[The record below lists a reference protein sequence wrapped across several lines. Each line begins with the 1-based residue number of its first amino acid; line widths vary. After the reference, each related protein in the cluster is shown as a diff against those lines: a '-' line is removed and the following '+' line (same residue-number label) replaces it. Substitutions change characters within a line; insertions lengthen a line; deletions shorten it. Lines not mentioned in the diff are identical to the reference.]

1 MPEDHEVESFIR
13 STFRSVWALELL
25 ILLKANRERT
35 LSHEEMVERLRGSD
49 LVVEQSVDSLAAAGL
64 VLPEADSAARYSPAS
79 AELDTLMEVTEQFYS
94 RSPDAVRRLIIAA
107 ATPGLAAF
115 ADAFRLRKD

>member
-1 MPEDHEVESFIR
+1 MASGEDVETFIR

-25 ILLKANRERT
+25 ILLRENRERSLT
-35 LSHEEMVERLRGSD
+35 HEEMVKRLRGSD
-49 LVVEQSVDSLAAAGL
+49 LVVRHSIESLAAAGL
-64 VLPEADSAARYSPAS
+64 VIPEEDGSARFSPAS
-79 AELDTLMEVTEQFYS
+79 AELDSLTSQSEEIYA
-94 RSPDAVRRLIIAA
+94 RSPDAVRRLIVAA

>member
-1 MPEDHEVESFIR
+1 MASGEDVETFIR

-25 ILLKANRERT
+25 ILLRTNRDRT
-35 LSHEEMVERLRGSD
+35 LSHEEMVKRLRGSD
-49 LVVEQSVDSLAAAGL
+49 LVVRHSVEALAAAGL
-64 VLPEADSAARYSPAS
+64 VIPEEQGAARYGPAS
-79 AELDTLMEVTEQFYS
+79 AELDSLTDQAEEVYA
-94 RSPDAVRRLIIAA
+94 RSPDAVRRLIVAA